1 MKKIIETWTI
11 ETLKEDIKV
20 GKNSLKKMKLLKQ
33 NEEKDL
39 FFKLIKIDE
48 FVEKFKY
55 KNNKFSINTNDI
67 EKLKSIS
74 QEEKQTLLD
83 EKMMIEM
90 FDENIKRIKLHLS
103 TLSEKLKQMED
114 EEKSKAQIQQPA
126 QQPPKE
132 TKSTAE
138 QQKEME
144 FLLEYAKYLDEKRKQ
159 FDRDFDDIIKENLES
174 AKKHL
179 KKREKEKQS

>member
-1 MKKIIETWTI
+1 M
-11 ETLKEDIKV
+11 
-20 GKNSLKKMKLLKQ
+20 
-33 NEEKDL
+33 
-39 FFKLIKIDE
+39 
-48 FVEKFKY
+48 
-55 KNNKFSINTNDI
+55 
-67 EKLKSIS
+67 
-74 QEEKQTLLD
+74 
-83 EKMMIEM
+83 
-90 FDENIKRIKLHLS
+90 
-103 TLSEKLKQMED
+103 SEKLKQMED

>member
-20 GKNSLKKMKLLKQ
+20 GRKALKKMKLLKL

-74 QEEKQTLLD
+74 QDEKQTLLD
-83 EKMMIEM
+83 NKMMIEM
-90 FDENIKRIKLHLS
+90 FDENVKRIKAHLVI
-103 TLSEKLKQMED
+103 LNEKLKQMED
-114 EEKSKAQIQQPA
+114 AEKSKMQTQQPESE
-126 QQPPKE
+126 PLKG

-138 QQKEME
+138 REREME
-144 FLLEYAKYLDEKRKQ
+144 FLLAYAKELEEKRKQ
-159 FDRDFDDIIKENLES
+159 RDFDDIIKENLEIS
-174 AKKHL
+174 KKHL